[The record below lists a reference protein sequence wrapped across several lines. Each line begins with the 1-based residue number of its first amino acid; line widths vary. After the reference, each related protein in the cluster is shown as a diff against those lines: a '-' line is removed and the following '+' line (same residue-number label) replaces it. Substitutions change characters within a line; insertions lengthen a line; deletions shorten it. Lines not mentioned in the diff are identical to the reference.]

1 MNSKTNNLGK
11 KRKALKTI
19 YISTYIPQKCGIA
32 TFTKDI
38 TNAIN
43 LMNPHALA
51 EIMAIIKEE
60 DNDLKFPWEVKFK
73 IRRDDLNSYL
83 QAVDYI
89 NDSSCNVVMIEHE
102 FGIFGGDC
110 GEYIIPF
117 VEKIKKPLIVTCH
130 TIPENS
136 ESGYGVILKR
146 LGNIVCGIIVMT
158 KSSRQKLIK
167 DYKIDPKKIA
177 VIPHGTPDIPLTSTE
192 KYKKKKRLSDKLVL
206 GSINLISENKG
217 LEYTIEAVA
226 KIVKTNPN
234 VVCLIIG
241 QTHPGVL
248 AVEGEKYRNFL
259 KKKAKEYG
267 ISRNIKFINKY
278 VSLEDLILWLKTI
291 DIYITP
297 YLTPQQS
304 SSGALAYAIG
314 AGKLC
319 ISTPFKYAKENL
331 AKGRGILIPFRNSK
345 AIANAVLTLSNDS
358 IKMQKMQKSA
368 YEYGRF
374 MTWPS
379 VALQHL
385 DVFEIMK
392 NKHKKKC
399 LK

>member
-1 MNSKTNNLGK
+1 MNSNIKNLGK
-11 KRKALKTI
+11 KRKAIKVI

-43 LMNPHALA
+43 LINPHALA
-51 EIMAIIKEE
+51 EIMAIVKEE

-73 IRRDDLNSYL
+73 IQWDDLNSYL
-83 QAVDYI
+83 QAADYI

-102 FGIFGGDC
+102 FGIFGGDY
-110 GEYIIPF
+110 GERVIPF
-117 VEKIKKPLIVTCH
+117 AKKIKKPLIITCH

-136 ESGYGVILKR
+136 ENGYGIVLKK

-158 KSSRQKLIK
+158 KNSRQQLIK
-167 DYKIDPKKIA
+167 DYKIEPKKII

-192 KYKKKKRLSDKLVL
+192 EYKEQKRLKDKLVL
-206 GSINLISENKG
+206 GNINLISENKG

-248 AVEGEKYRNFL
+248 AIEGEKYRNFL
-259 KKKAKEYG
+259 KKKAKKYG
-267 ISRNIKFINKY
+267 ISRNIIFINEY
-278 VSLEDLILWLKTI
+278 ISLEDLILWLKTI

-319 ISTPFKYAKENL
+319 ISTPFKYAKETL
-331 AKGRGILIPFRNSK
+331 AKGRGILIPFKNSK
-345 AIANAVLTLSNDS
+345 AIADAVLTLSNDS
-358 IKMQKMQKSA
+358 IRSQKMKKDV
-368 YEYGRF
+368 YKYGRF
-374 MTWPS
+374 MTWSS

-385 DVFEIMK
+385 DMFEIMK
-392 NKHKKKC
+392 NKHKKNV
-399 LK
+399 

>member
-1 MNSKTNNLGK
+1 MNSKINNLGK
-11 KRKALKTI
+11 KRKAIKAI

-43 LMNPHALA
+43 LINPHALV
-51 EIMAIIKEE
+51 EIMAIVKEE
-60 DNDLKFPWEVKFK
+60 DIDLKFPWEVKFK
-73 IRRDDLNSYL
+73 IQRDDLNSYL
-83 QAVDYI
+83 QAADYI

-110 GEYIIPF
+110 GEYVIPF
-117 VEKIKKPLIVTCH
+117 AEKIKKPLIITCH

-136 ESGYGVILKR
+136 ENGCGVVLKR
-146 LGNIVCGIIVMT
+146 LGNIVYGIVVMT
-158 KSSRQKLIK
+158 KNSRQKLIK
-167 DYKIDPKKIA
+167 DYEIEPKKII

-192 KYKKKKRLSDKLVL
+192 EYKKQKRLKDKLVL
-206 GSINLISENKG
+206 GNINLISKNNG

-278 VSLEDLILWLKTI
+278 LSLEDLILWLKTI

-297 YLTPQQS
+297 YLIPQQS

-319 ISTPFKYAKENL
+319 ISTPFEYAKESL
-331 AKGRGILIPFRNSK
+331 AKGRGILIPFKNSK
-345 AIANAVLTLSNDS
+345 AIADAVLTLSNDL
-358 IKMQKMQKSA
+358 IKSQKMQKDT
-368 YEYGRF
+368 YKYGRF

-385 DVFEIMK
+385 DMFEIIK